1 MSKISII
8 FNTFIDFRGEKLYNH
23 LYCCLKKERRVY
35 LLEHYFTNNPDLKSE
50 LRNIIYKYKD
60 YRLEFL
66 SDNGVFSKD
75 KLDFGSNLLL
85 ESIFDNINEKHLKVL
100 DVGCGYG
107 FIGVSL
113 AKIIEAEVTMCDVN
127 KRALH
132 LTEKNCSLNKV
143 SAQVLESDA
152 YENITDIYDL
162 IITNPPIRAGKE
174 KVYEILDGAR
184 DRLKAKG
191 ELWFVIRKDQ
201 GAKSTISHLSENY
214 DCEVVTKSKGF
225 YIVKAKTR

>member
-1 MSKISII
+1 MSQKKG
-8 FNTFIDFRGEKLYNH
+8 TGDF
-23 LYCCLKKERRVY
+23 
-35 LLEHYFTNNPDLKSE
+35 LEHYFTNNTNLKSE
-50 LRNIIYKYKD
+50 LRNIKYKYKNYELD
-60 YRLEFL
+60 FL

-85 ESIFDNINEKHLKVL
+85 ESIYDNIDRHLEIL

-107 FIGVSL
+107 YLGISL
-113 AKIIEAEVTMCDVN
+113 AKITDAKVTMCDIN

-132 LTEKNCSLNKV
+132 LAEKNCQSNGI
-143 SAQVLESDA
+143 SAQVIESDA
-152 YENITDIYDL
+152 YKNITDIYDL

-201 GAKSTISHLSENY
+201 GAKSTISHLELNY
-214 DCEVVTKSKGF
+214 DCEVVNKSKGF
-225 YIVKAKTR
+225 YIVKAKKR

>member
-1 MSKISII
+1 MI
-8 FNTFIDFRGEKLYNH
+8 F
-23 LYCCLKKERRVY
+23 
-35 LLEHYFTNNPDLKSE
+35 LEHYFTNNLNLKSE
-50 LRNIIYKYKD
+50 LRKIIYKYKD
-60 YRLEFL
+60 YELTFY

-75 KLDFGSNLLL
+75 KLDFGSTLLL
-85 ESIFDNINEKHLKVL
+85 DTIFTEVKGSNLKVL

-107 FIGVSL
+107 YIGISI
-113 AKIIEAEVTMCDVN
+113 AKILNGEVTMCDVN

-132 LTEKNCSLNKV
+132 LAEKNCLENKV
-143 SAQVLESDA
+143 EAKVIESNV

-174 KVYEILDGAR
+174 VVYSILDGAR

-201 GAKSTISHLSENY
+201 GAKSTIAHLEETMK
-214 DCEVVTKSKGF
+214 CEIVQKSKGF
-225 YIVKAKTR
+225 YIIKAEKR